1 VRAAPRGTSF
11 LTPTGALWFTCWI
24 AMGLFTCVELIVG
37 RALRHQLPIRLA
49 RLCCACEF
57 FRPLLQRRGGR
68 IRVVL
73 RVRLPGVVLRRESAV
88 VLGRRRSSKTRL
100 SRPRRATRTESALV
114 DRPERAGND
123 YLSRMSVRR
132 DSAPATLSGRR
143 RGCRQSPESVVPL
156 RGFVGGDRAR

>member
-1 VRAAPRGTSF
+1 
-11 LTPTGALWFTCWI
+11 
-24 AMGLFTCVELIVG
+24 MGLFTCVELILG
-37 RALRHQLPIRLA
+37 HALRHQLPIRLA

-123 YLSRMSVRR
+123 YLSRISVRR

-156 RGFVGGDRAR
+156 RGFVETTLTAR

>member
-1 VRAAPRGTSF
+1 M
-11 LTPTGALWFTCWI
+11 GAFWFTCWI

-88 VLGRRRSSKTRL
+88 VLGRRRSSQRTRL
-100 SRPRRATRTESALV
+100 LRPRRATR
-114 DRPERAGND
+114 
-123 YLSRMSVRR
+123 LSQ
-132 DSAPATLSGRR
+132 P
-143 RGCRQSPESVVPL
+143 
-156 RGFVGGDRAR
+156 